1 MGIRFFM
8 LLSLHLLGHLEL
20 SPWMEFHLCKTGKN
34 SICMTRTTILLFIA
48 AATLEAQKK
57 PAPAAV
63 SPGQYRCVFFINGAL
78 QTTPGF
84 TIGADGT

>member
-1 MGIRFFM
+1 
-8 LLSLHLLGHLEL
+8 
-20 SPWMEFHLCKTGKN
+20 
-34 SICMTRTTILLFIA
+34 MTRTTILLFIA